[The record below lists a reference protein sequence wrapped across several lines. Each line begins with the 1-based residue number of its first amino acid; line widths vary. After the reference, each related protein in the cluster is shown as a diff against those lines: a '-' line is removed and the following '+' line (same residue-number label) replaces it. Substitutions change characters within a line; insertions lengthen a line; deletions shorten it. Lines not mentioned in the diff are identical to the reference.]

1 MIILCAFLMILL
13 LVSVDCIINSL
24 GKKITR
30 RLISLQTKINIL
42 KINKVNKD
50 SALLMATKI
59 NQPTDLN
66 IVNNWSIDDEIK
78 LRNAILQNSKILS
91 IVFVNGNNYL
101 LRKKIDVRG
110 IKSITINDFRSIK
123 NIEYSYY

>member
-1 MIILCAFLMILL
+1 MILL
-13 LVSVDCIINSL
+13 LVSVNCIINFL

-59 NQPTDLN
+59 NQATDLN
-66 IVNNWSIDDEIK
+66 IVDNWSIDDEIK

-91 IVFVNGNNYL
+91 IVFVNGNNFL
-101 LRKKIDVRG
+101 LWKKIDVWG